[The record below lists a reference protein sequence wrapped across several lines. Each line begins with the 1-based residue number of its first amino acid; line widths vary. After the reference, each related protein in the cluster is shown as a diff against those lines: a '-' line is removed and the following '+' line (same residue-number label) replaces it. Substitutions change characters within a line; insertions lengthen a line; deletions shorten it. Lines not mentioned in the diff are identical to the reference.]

1 MNITIKDLDNRWI
14 YVRDWSGKIIYSV
27 KLTQE
32 GWKQYCKNIMPL
44 TSASFDWGWAEIVM
58 DSQAIERLNDV

>member
-1 MNITIKDLDNRWI
+1 MNITIKDPDNRWI

-32 GWKQYCKNIMPL
+32 GWKQYCKNITPP
-44 TSASFDWGWAEIVM
+44 TSASFDWSWAEIVM
-58 DSQAIERLNDV
+58 DYKALERVEL

>member
-1 MNITIKDLDNRWI
+1 MDVTIKDLDNRWI

-58 DSQAIERLNDV
+58 DHKAIMKAEF